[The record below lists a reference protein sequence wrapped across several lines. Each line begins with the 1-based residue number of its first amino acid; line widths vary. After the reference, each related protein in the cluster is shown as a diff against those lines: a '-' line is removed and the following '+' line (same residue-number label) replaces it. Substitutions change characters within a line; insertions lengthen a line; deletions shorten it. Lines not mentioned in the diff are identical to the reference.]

1 MAFTILLT
9 GATGALGPHLL
20 TELLR
25 SEGVDR
31 IYAVVR
37 PANGADPLGRLWKG
51 VAALSDGR
59 GNEESAGA
67 GAVVPLDGDL
77 RLSRLG
83 IDDRRLRQLERE
95 VNVVVHAGADTRF
108 GAPAGELYNTN
119 VHGTREVVQIARRC
133 ARLQQVLLVST
144 TCVAGIRTGS
154 IAECLERR
162 EPPFVNEYERT
173 KWQSE
178 QLAAASGLP
187 VRIARLSTCIG
198 GERSG
203 YVHRTG
209 AIHHA
214 LRWLARGLVPM
225 LPGTPGSRMDL
236 ISSDVAAR
244 WIARAA
250 TRAVEGLE
258 VCHIAA
264 GTRALAL
271 ADLIAFVAGR
281 LRLQHP
287 AWIAGQVEP
296 PVIVGVDTFEV
307 FRRSALRTGD
317 SILARVVES
326 ASAFLPGLLY
336 PKVYETSRAERLWGG
351 PLPAADCR
359 PTLAKVIDVMCADG
373 RSLQRETEAAH
384 V

>member
-1 MAFTILLT
+1 MAFTVLMT

-25 SEGVDR
+25 SESIGR

-37 PANGADPLGRLWKG
+37 PSNGADPLGRLWKG
-51 VAALSDGR
+51 VAALSDGSGTETR
-59 GNEESAGA
+59 AGA

-77 RLSRLG
+77 RLPRLG
-83 IDDRRLRQLERE
+83 IDDHRLTDLERE
-95 VNVVVHAGADTRF
+95 VDVVVHAGADTRF
-108 GAPAGELYNTN
+108 GAPAAELYDTN
-119 VHGTREVVQIARRC
+119 VHGTGEVLQIARRC
-133 ARLQQVLLVST
+133 ARLRQVLLVST
-144 TCVAGIRTGS
+144 ACVAGTRTGS

-162 EPPFVNEYERT
+162 EPRFVNEYERT

-187 VRIARLSTCIG
+187 VRIARLSTCVG

-203 YVHRTG
+203 YVHRAG

-225 LPGTPGSRMDL
+225 LPGAPGSRMDL
-236 ISSDVAAR
+236 ISSDVAAG

-250 TRAVEGLE
+250 TRAVEGVD

-271 ADLIAFVAGR
+271 EDLIGFVAGR
-281 LRLQHP
+281 LRQQHA
-287 AWIAGQVEP
+287 AWIAGQIEP
-296 PVIVGVDTFEV
+296 PVVVGAETFEL
-307 FRRSALRTGD
+307 FRRSALSTGD

-336 PKVYETSRAERLWGG
+336 PKVYETSLAERLWGG
-351 PLPAADCR
+351 PLPADCR

-373 RSLQRETEAAH
+373 RSVRRETEETH

>member
-1 MAFTILLT
+1 V
-9 GATGALGPHLL
+9 

-25 SEGVDR
+25 SEAVDR

-37 PANGADPLGRLWKG
+37 PRNGADPLDRLWKG
-51 VAALSDGR
+51 VAALSDGGGIETR
-59 GNEESAGA
+59 ARAGV
-67 GAVVPLDGDL
+67 VVPLDGDL

-83 IDDRRLRQLERE
+83 IDDHRLTHLERE
-95 VNVVVHAGADTRF
+95 VNLVVHAGADTRF
-108 GAPAGELYNTN
+108 GAPAGELYDTN
-119 VHGTREVVQIARRC
+119 VHGTWQVLQIARRC
-133 ARLQQVLLVST
+133 ARLRQVILVST
-144 TCVAGIRTGS
+144 TCVAGTRTGS
-154 IAECLERR
+154 IAECLEQR

-173 KWQSE
+173 KWRGE
-178 QLAAASGLP
+178 QLAATSGLP
-187 VRIARLSTCIG
+187 VRIARLSACIG

-225 LPGTPGSRMDL
+225 LPGVPSSRMDL
-236 ISSDVAAR
+236 IASDDAAR

-250 TRAVEGLE
+250 TKAVEGLD

-264 GTRALAL
+264 GARAMAL
-271 ADLIAFVAGR
+271 EDLIAFVAGR
-281 LRLQHP
+281 LRQTHP
-287 AWIAGQVEP
+287 AWITGQIDP
-296 PVIVGVDTFEV
+296 PVVVGEDTFEV

-351 PLPAADCR
+351 PLPTADCR

-373 RSLQRETEAAH
+373 RSVRRETEETH
-384 V
+384 G